1 MNRLNSDLGWL
12 VLRVA
17 TGLMMLLGH
26 GWGKLANFSPL
37 LTKFADPI
45 GLGIAVSLTATV
57 FAEVFCQI
65 FIIIGFKTRWFAAV
79 SAFTML
85 VAAFLVHGSDPFA
98 VKEKAL
104 LYAVAYVA
112 LFFSNGGKYSIKE

>member
-12 VLRVA
+12 VLRIA

-26 GWGKLANFSPL
+26 GWGKLTNFSTL
-37 LTKFADPI
+37 LTKFPDPI

-65 FIIIGFKTRWFAAV
+65 FIILGFKTRWFAAI
-79 SAFTML
+79 SAITML
-85 VAAFLVHGSDPFA
+85 VAAFIVHGADPFGT
-98 VKEKAL
+98 KEKAL
-104 LYAVAYVA
+104 LYAVIYIS